1 MCPLPNGRAPPQLAR
16 PPGECC
22 GAQRPSQMLVVPAVQ
37 PSFPSFPTHHKANH
51 ESGRRMLDVYAQESS
66 FQGERASVHKQR
78 LGGNEDPTKLYEQGP
93 RTWPSL
99 ALRKESDQ
107 VLEGSGIIGWCV
119 TRRKTN
125 TELPLTHWRALW
137 QAPIL
142 ANARGGGAE
151 GGRERRGDEVVEAA
165 ARSRAA
171 GREGLA

>member
-1 MCPLPNGRAPPQLAR
+1 
-16 PPGECC
+16 
-22 GAQRPSQMLVVPAVQ
+22 MLVVPAVQ
-37 PSFPSFPTHHKANH
+37 QPCFPSFGASTHHKQNH
-51 ESGRRMLDVYAQESS
+51 EGGRRMLDVYAQESS
-66 FQGERASVHKQR
+66 FQSERASVHTHR
-78 LGGNEDPTKLYEQGP
+78 LGGNEDPTTLYEQGP

-119 TRRKTN
+119 ARRNTN
-125 TELPLTHWRALW
+125 TELPLTHWALLIW

-151 GGRERRGDEVVEAA
+151 RGHDWGGDEVAEAA

-171 GREGLA
+171 GGEELA